1 MVGGL
6 YGCRGL
12 WAAVGRTNGKL
23 GERMSTQQR
32 KAVVVGAGVG
42 GLATAGALARDGWQV
57 DLLERR
63 PRIEAVGAGLSL
75 WPNALRAIAA
85 IEPAAVD
92 KLRGHNE
99 LQDMVGLRRP
109 DGRWLTR
116 VEPSPAGATDA
127 FTIPLMATRPR
138 LYDVLRALVPAESL
152 HLGRTVTGV
161 DLPAGGRTGAVVRT
175 DDEEY
180 PADLVVAADGIHSRL
195 RSLVDP
201 RTRTRGAGYV
211 TWRALIPPESA
222 PALRSGS
229 ETWGRGQRFGCIPL
243 ADGGI
248 YWYATLAH
256 ADPGYRSD
264 GSEDLLGLF
273 ADWHDPVPRLL
284 AATPPDRIIR
294 TDIELLWPLPRTF
307 VRDRLVLLGDA
318 AHAMTPDLGQ
328 GACQALEDAVELA
341 TVVRAAEPGE
351 VPAVLPEYDRL
362 RRART
367 TGLAKQARL
376 LGKIG
381 QVRNP
386 WGARV
391 RDRLIS
397 LVPANQASRSLTS
410 PTTWEPTESAGVR
423 P

>member
-1 MVGGL
+1 
-6 YGCRGL
+6 
-12 WAAVGRTNGKL
+12 
-23 GERMSTQQR
+23 MSTQQR
-32 KAVVVGAGVG
+32 RAVVVGAGVG
-42 GLATAGALARDGWQV
+42 GLAAAAALARDGWQV

-63 PRIEAVGAGLSL
+63 PRIQAVGAGLSL

-85 IEPAAVD
+85 VEPTAVD
-92 KLRGHNE
+92 RLRGHNE

-109 DGRWLTR
+109 DGRWLSR
-116 VEPSPAGATDA
+116 VDPSPADTADA
-127 FTIPLMATRPR
+127 FTIPLMVTRPK
-138 LYDVLRALVPAESL
+138 LYDVLRDLVPGEAL

-161 DLPAGGRTGAVVRT
+161 DLGPAAAVVRT
-175 DDEEY
+175 DDEEF

-195 RSLVDP
+195 RTLVDP

-222 PALRSGS
+222 PALQSGS

-243 ADGGI
+243 ANGGI

-256 ADPGYRSD
+256 ADPRYRAD
-264 GSEDLLGLF
+264 GSEDVPGLF

-284 AATPPDRIIR
+284 EATPPDRIIR

-341 TVVRAAEPGE
+341 TVVRAACPGE
-351 VPAVLPEYDRL
+351 VPAALPEYDRL

-381 QVRNP
+381 QLRNP
-386 WGARV
+386 LGARL

-397 LVPANQASRSLTS
+397 LVPANSASRSLTS
-410 PTTWEPTESAGVR
+410 PTTWEPTESTGPTGAR
-423 P
+423 S

>member
-1 MVGGL
+1 
-6 YGCRGL
+6 
-12 WAAVGRTNGKL
+12 
-23 GERMSTQQR
+23 MSTQQR
-32 KAVVVGAGVG
+32 RAVVVGAGVG
-42 GLATAGALARDGWQV
+42 GLAAAGALARDGWQV

-63 PRIEAVGAGLSL
+63 PQIRAVGAGLSL

-85 IEPAAVD
+85 IDPAAVD
-92 KLRGHNE
+92 QLRGRNE

-109 DGRWLTR
+109 DGRWLSR
-116 VEPSPAGATDA
+116 VEPSPAGAEDADSAGAADA
-127 FTIPLMATRPR
+127 FTVPLMVTRPK
-138 LYDVLRALVPAESL
+138 LYDVLRDLVPAESL
-152 HLGRTVTGV
+152 HLGRTATGV
-161 DLPAGGRTGAVVRT
+161 DAGPAGAVVRT
-175 DDEEY
+175 DGEEY

-195 RSLVDP
+195 RTSVDP

-222 PALRSGS
+222 PALVSGS

-243 ADGGI
+243 ADGGV

-256 ADPGYRSD
+256 ADPRYRAD
-264 GSEDLLGLF
+264 GAEDLPGLF

-284 AATPPDRIIR
+284 GATPPDRIIR

-341 TVVRAAEPGE
+341 TVVRSAGPGE
-351 VPAVLPEYDRL
+351 VPAALPEYDRL

-367 TGLAKQARL
+367 TGLARQARV
-376 LGKIG
+376 LGLIG

-386 WGARV
+386 LGARL

-397 LVPANQASRSLTS
+397 LVPANKASRSLTS
-410 PTTWEPTESAGVR
+410 PTTWEPTGVR
-423 P
+423 S

>member
-1 MVGGL
+1 MG
-6 YGCRGL
+6 
-12 WAAVGRTNGKL
+12 
-23 GERMSTQQR
+23 TQR
-32 KAVVVGAGVG
+32 RRAVVVGAGVG
-42 GLATAGALARDGWQV
+42 GLAAAGALARDGWRV
-57 DLLERR
+57 NLLERR
-63 PRIEAVGAGLSL
+63 PEIRPVGAGLSL

-85 IEPAAVD
+85 VNPAAVD
-92 KLRGHNE
+92 RLRGHNE

-109 DGRWLTR
+109 DGRWLSR
-116 VEPSPAGATDA
+116 VEPGAAGAGAGEGGGDVAADA
-127 FTIPLMATRPR
+127 FTVPLMVTRPK
-138 LYDVLRALVPAESL
+138 LYDVLRDLVPPESL

-161 DLPAGGRTGAVVRT
+161 DTGPAGTVVRT

-195 RSLVDP
+195 RTLVDP

-222 PALRSGS
+222 PTLQSGS

-256 ADPGYRSD
+256 ADPRYRAD
-264 GSEDLLGLF
+264 GIEDVPGLF

-386 WGARV
+386 WGARL
-391 RDRLIS
+391 RDRLVS

-410 PTTWEPTESAGVR
+410 PTTWEPTEPASVR

>member
-1 MVGGL
+1 
-6 YGCRGL
+6 
-12 WAAVGRTNGKL
+12 
-23 GERMSTQQR
+23 MSTQQR
-32 KAVVVGAGVG
+32 RAVVVGAGVG
-42 GLATAGALARDGWQV
+42 GLAAAGALARDGWQV

-63 PRIEAVGAGLSL
+63 PRIQAVGAGLSL

-85 IEPAAVD
+85 IDPAAVD
-92 KLRGHNE
+92 RLRGHNE
-99 LQDMVGLRRP
+99 LQEMVGLRRP
-109 DGRWLTR
+109 DGRWLSR
-116 VEPSPAGATDA
+116 VEPSPADA
-127 FTIPLMATRPR
+127 ADGFTIPLMVTRPK
-138 LYDVLRALVPAESL
+138 LYDVLRDLVPAESL
-152 HLGRTVTGV
+152 RLGRTVTGV
-161 DLPAGGRTGAVVRT
+161 DVGPAAAIVRT

-195 RSLVDP
+195 RTLVDP

-222 PALRSGS
+222 PALQSGS

-243 ADGGI
+243 ANGGI
-248 YWYATLAH
+248 YWYATLAQ
-256 ADPGYRSD
+256 ADSRYRSD
-264 GSEDLLGLF
+264 GTEDVPGLF

-307 VRDRLVLLGDA
+307 VRDRLALLGDA

-341 TVVRAAEPGE
+341 TVVRAADPGV

-386 WGARV
+386 WGARL

-397 LVPANQASRSLTS
+397 LVPANSASRSLTS
-410 PTTWEPTESAGVR
+410 PTTWEPTQPTGVR
-423 P
+423 S